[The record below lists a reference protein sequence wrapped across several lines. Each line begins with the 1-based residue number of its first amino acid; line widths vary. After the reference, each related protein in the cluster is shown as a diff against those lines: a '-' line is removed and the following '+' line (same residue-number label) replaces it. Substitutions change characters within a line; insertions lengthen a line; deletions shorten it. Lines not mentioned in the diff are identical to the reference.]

1 MSLLDFPGNRSRN
14 IPAKRRPS
22 KYAESQIRPNI
33 LTSPGIF
40 ADRPF
45 PPYKYLPVMF
55 KDVTT
60 EDFVVILKGTI
71 VSCLS
76 NMSSDPKYN
85 FTDEAGLSGKFDLMT
100 PSGCADEGHINIG
113 LGANNVMRTA
123 GVDSSYWGYEDSQ
136 AGLLV
141 PCNGGWDS
149 QLVYTTDDVT
159 AQTITV
165 SGTEVTTTNV
175 TNEYTVPLE
184 ANFPI
189 GVTYQDVYADIEG
202 KWLNYNLNPKASWGV
217 VFDHVI
223 AIPYVDNYQLI
234 HGEGAHPSWTRNCYV
249 NDQNFDLSWPW
260 QVDGTYTGAHNVY
273 ESLRREFAFLY
284 SPIISDYLEE
294 GTLTDETALLYKM
307 LRPGSALV
315 SDRFGK
321 FVLMDCWSTDDIAT
335 AELRGPRDALKF
347 YFCAPYHLV
356 GKLVTT
362 DCRFPK
368 SRLDTVDTYPG
379 SGLTGTETGG
389 IDYHLFQFAYTILT
403 ACIAANGL
411 TAVPTIEN
419 VVDFIQCG
427 TVGMAYINLQ
437 VA

>member
-14 IPAKRRPS
+14 IPTRRRPD

-60 EDFVVILKGTI
+60 EDYVVLLKGTI

-85 FTDEAGLSGKFDLMT
+85 FTDQAELSGKFDLMT
-100 PSGCADEGHINIG
+100 PSGCADEGHIYVGI
-113 LGANNVMRTA
+113 GANNVMRQA

-141 PCNGGWDS
+141 PCNGGFNS
-149 QLVYTTDDVT
+149 QLLYTTDDVA

-165 SGTEVTTTNV
+165 SGTVTTTV
-175 TNEYTVPLE
+175 DVGNEYTLPLE

-223 AIPYVDNYQLI
+223 AVPYVDNFQLYA
-234 HGEGAHPSWTRNCYV
+234 GEGAHPSWTVNCYV
-249 NDQNFDLSWPW
+249 DDLNLDGTWPW
-260 QVDGTYTGAHNVY
+260 ETDATNPTWHNIY
-273 ESLRREFAFLY
+273 ESLRKEFAFLY
-284 SPIISDYLEE
+284 SPVLV
-294 GTLTDETALLYKM
+294 DETTDKTLFYKL
-307 LRPGSALV
+307 LRPGSALT

-321 FVLMDCWSTDDIAT
+321 FQLLDCSGH
-335 AELRGPRDALKF
+335 ESSSSPENGPRGALDL
-347 YFCAPYHLV
+347 YFCPAYQFV
-356 GKLVTT
+356 GKLITT

-368 SRLDTVDTYPG
+368 MRLDTVDTYPG

-389 IDYHLFQFAYTILT
+389 IDYHLYQFAYTILT

-411 TAVPTIEN
+411 TDIPTIDD
-419 VVDFIQCG
+419 VVEFIKCG
-427 TVGMAYINLQ
+427 TVGLAYINLQ